1 MWKNHLNF
9 ILNIL
14 QQEIEDFYF
23 LNKFATEEKE
33 EVKSIEE
40 KKKKDDFEY

>member
-1 MWKNHLNF
+1 MLELIENKTLNF
-9 ILNIL
+9 EEEYQKL
-14 QQEIEDFYF
+14 FV
-23 LNKFATEEKE
+23 TEEKE